1 MTDRERPV
9 AGPRFVVA
17 VLGAG
22 AVAALTVPDGPP
34 GLGIVLSCLCL
45 AVAVALAEPAP
56 RTSPTLGFGVLAL
69 LLAAIAVVRDASWL
83 VALDLL
89 AALAVG
95 SLAVA
100 GGRGPAAVARG
111 LAAVLAHA
119 PRAPGFLA
127 NSTGRAVGS
136 ARLGHAVP
144 AVRAL
149 AIGSVLVAVFGAL
162 FASADEA
169 FARLAPDLTP
179 AWSPEM
185 AVART
190 AVFALAACLAGAL
203 ALGGPRFAPRPD
215 AAWSGPLPR
224 ADLRAVSEAD
234 VGQRRLTP
242 FEWALPLLLLN
253 GLFAVFVA
261 VQATTFSGGA
271 ARVIQTAG
279 LTYAEYAREG
289 FGQLVVAAALTLGVV
304 AAAPRLSHRPL
315 PRHETL
321 LKALLGGLCLLTLA
335 ILASALHRLGL
346 YEAAF
351 GFTRARVAGY
361 AFALW
366 LGALFLLILAA
377 GALGRGAALPRAAVA
392 LTAASL
398 VLFSLANPDGMAAS
412 GNVERYERTGKIDEE
427 YLSGLSADAVPA
439 LATLPPSA
447 SRCALAGIA
456 SGLTRPGPWSS
467 ANLARTRARGALG
480 AAGWEAVGARGEGR
494 GRFRPAG
501 REAGGSGSRRASC
514 LDRGI

>member
-1 MTDRERPV
+1 VTGGARP
-9 AGPRFVVA
+9 AAAPRFVLAAFV
-17 VLGAG
+17 VG
-22 AVAALTVPDGPP
+22 AVAAVTVPDGPP
-34 GLGIVLSCLCL
+34 GVGVALSCLCL
-45 AVAVALAEPAP
+45 AITVALAGSAP
-56 RTSPTLGFGVLAL
+56 RTPWTLGFSLLAL
-69 LLAAIAVVRDASWL
+69 LLAAMAAVRDASWL

-100 GGRGPAAVARG
+100 GGRAPAAVARG

-127 NSTGRAVGS
+127 ISTLRGVDR

-149 AIGSVLVAVFGAL
+149 AIGSLLVAVFGAL

-179 AWSPEM
+179 EWSPEM

-203 ALGGPRFAPRPD
+203 ALSGPRFARSPD
-215 AAWSGPLPR
+215 SARWFGALPR
-224 ADLRAVSEAD
+224 TDLRAVTVEEP
-234 VGQRRLTP
+234 GQRRLTP
-242 FEWALPLLLLN
+242 LEWALPLALLN

-261 VQATTFSGGA
+261 VQATTLSGGA
-271 ARVIQTAG
+271 ARVLETAG

-289 FGQLVVAAALTLGVV
+289 FGQLVVAAALTLIVV

-321 LKALLGGLCLLTLA
+321 LKALLGGLCVLTLV

-366 LGALFLLILAA
+366 LGALFLLVLGA

-392 LTAASL
+392 LTAGSL
-398 VLFSLANPDGMAAS
+398 VLFTLANPDGMAAS
-412 GNVERYERTGKIDEE
+412 GNVERYERTGRIDAE

-439 LATLPPSA
+439 LAALPPSV
-447 SRCALAGIA
+447 SRCALAGVTA
-456 SGLTRPGPWSS
+456 DLARPGPWSS
-467 ANLARTRARGALG
+467 SNLARGRARRAL
-480 AAGWEAVGARGEGR
+480 ATRGREGR
-494 GRFRPAG
+494 T
-501 REAGGSGSRRASC
+501 GSARADC
-514 LDRGI
+514 